1 MKPQRRSLS
10 SQALVA
16 VITILYCSLL
26 VGSRSVDMR
35 KLKLQKRANDYKV
48 VWERQK
54 KIGPPLSPT
63 SDQATLPKNMGPLN
77 FYQKEC
83 EVGMFDNGPGDD
95 FGWSGQPLSG
105 GHFQEGT
112 CLKVNDL
119 KPGLG
124 NKISAY
130 VVTGYC
136 ECEFFDDSDCQTGL
150 FSAFNRA
157 DSSLKSNGPHDN
169 MIESIRC
176 KKRDHIDDFVSGS
189 IHFEGGEVRG
199 AYNRG
204 SKVSVREWN
213 FEVRKEQLYT
223 DCVPVPDVFPIRYY
237 KINGVTC
244 DFFERAG
251 CTNLQFTAGHAGK
264 VDKKYSTEAPKYLRS
279 FKCYPPY
286 GVMWDPRDDR

>member
-10 SQALVA
+10 SQALFA

-54 KIGPPLSPT
+54 KVGPPLSPT
-63 SDQATLPKNMGPLN
+63 SDQATLPKNLGPLN

-105 GHFQEGT
+105 GHFQEGA

-130 VVTGYC
+130 IVTGYC

-169 MIESIRC
+169 MIESFRC
-176 KKRDHIDDFVSGS
+176 C
-189 IHFEGGEVRG
+189 
-199 AYNRG
+199 
-204 SKVSVREWN
+204 
-213 FEVRKEQLYT
+213 T
-223 DCVPVPDVFPIRYY
+223 D
-237 KINGVTC
+237 
-244 DFFERAG
+244 
-251 CTNLQFTAGHAGK
+251 LQFTAGHAGK
-264 VDKKYSTEAPKYLRS
+264 VDKKYTTEAPKYLRS